1 MLLLLHG
8 QLLGH
13 ARLQA
18 AAQRAQ
24 RAHGARLGLP
34 RGSQLSRQLL
44 HLHILEQ
51 LISTWTFNA
60 PLISAAGSQHPQQ
73 FYGSQ
78 ER

>member
-24 RAHGARLGLP
+24 RAHIAGLGIP
-34 RGSQLSRQLL
+34 RGSQLSSQLL
-44 HLHILEQ
+44 HLRIVVQFVSIWNLNTSAL
-51 LISTWTFNA
+51 LI
-60 PLISAAGSQHPQQ
+60 GSI
-73 FYGSQ
+73 
-78 ER
+78 